1 MRVSK
6 TVREYIEKQV
16 ASKFPKT
23 EEELN
28 YEQLSNFVNLANQ
41 KYDERML
48 QLKDKVVAE
57 LMEEY
62 NFPRQVLCE
71 NHRIGYQQFSS
82 WNTQARQDSDNA
94 RRVREAAVCEKIDDI
109 IVTLELGGTK
119 ADLEKMLAEI

>member
-23 EEELN
+23 EIELYQEQQEQIASKMNQEYYDRVEKAKADIIASIAKEYEIHEEEIAIRNN
-28 YEQLSNFVNLANQ
+28 YGNVFSTFNTPTAMKANTAKSERQ
-41 KYDERML
+41 K
-48 QLKDKVVAE
+48 AI
-57 LMEEY
+57 
-62 NFPRQVLCE
+62 N
-71 NHRIGYQQFSS
+71 
-82 WNTQARQDSDNA
+82 
-94 RRVREAAVCEKIDDI
+94 EKIDDI

>member
-23 EEELN
+23 EIELYQEQQEQIASKMNQEYYDRVEKAKADIIVELAQEYKIHEEEIAICPKYGKVFSTFN
-28 YEQLSNFVNLANQ
+28 TPTAMKANTAKSERQ
-41 KYDERML
+41 KTI
-48 QLKDKVVAE
+48 
-57 LMEEY
+57 
-62 NFPRQVLCE
+62 
-71 NHRIGYQQFSS
+71 HS
-82 WNTQARQDSDNA
+82 
-94 RRVREAAVCEKIDDI
+94 KIDDI

>member
-23 EEELN
+23 EIELYQEQQEQIASKMNQEYYDRVEKAKAEIIASIAKEYEINEGDIAIRNN
-28 YEQLSNFVNLANQ
+28 YGNVFSTFNTPTAMLANTAKSERQ
-41 KYDERML
+41 K
-48 QLKDKVVAE
+48 AI
-57 LMEEY
+57 
-62 NFPRQVLCE
+62 
-71 NHRIGYQQFSS
+71 HS
-82 WNTQARQDSDNA
+82 
-94 RRVREAAVCEKIDDI
+94 KIDDI